1 LRFAAPR
8 GEAAVPFEDILEIC
22 RPLLTAGAVAFSA
35 PGINEGSAHPSPRL
49 ALGAI
54 DSPEDAGPDSI
65 TFVGVRTPLRVR
77 EALTAALVLIE
88 PGAAWPVT
96 PAQHAIPVLQ
106 VASIHAAMAALLT
119 ALEPRLLRPNPFP
132 PGSGNRIA
140 PTAVVD
146 GCLEGDV
153 EVGPGA
159 YVAKGAFIGSGT
171 RIEANAVIRE
181 HCMIGRGCVI
191 QSGAVIGCA
200 GFGFF
205 PAPPSGASK
214 AVTSPSL
221 VPMPHPAGVVL
232 GDDCWVG
239 ANAVVAAGVLN
250 PTTLGRGCKLD
261 SHVQIAHNVRLG
273 DGCLLA
279 SQSGIAGSTV
289 AGHRLRMGGAS
300 SVDGH
305 LRIGNDV
312 SIAACSG
319 VTKDLADGS
328 TVAGFPARPIR
339 EWRRQQ
345 ITLKRLGGM
354 EDGGEEEA

>member
-1 LRFAAPR
+1 
-8 GEAAVPFEDILEIC
+8 
-22 RPLLTAGAVAFSA
+22 
-35 PGINEGSAHPSPRL
+35 
-49 ALGAI
+49 
-54 DSPEDAGPDSI
+54 
-65 TFVGVRTPLRVR
+65 LRVR
-77 EALTAALVLIE
+77 EALSAALVLVE
-88 PGAAWPVT
+88 PRAVWPVF
-96 PAQHAIPVLQ
+96 PAQHAVPVLR
-106 VASIHAAMAALLT
+106 VSSIHAAMAALLT
-119 ALEPRLLRPNPFP
+119 ALEPCFLRPNPFP
-132 PGSGNRIA
+132 PGPGNRIA
-140 PTAVVD
+140 PTAVVE

-153 EVGPGA
+153 DVGPGA
-159 YVAKGAFIGSGT
+159 YVARGAFIGSGT

-181 HCMIGRGCVI
+181 HCVVGRDCVI

-205 PAPPSGASK
+205 PAAASAAATASAPHGGPARGAAS
-214 AVTSPSL
+214 VTAPLL
-221 VPMPHPAGVVL
+221 VAMPHPAGVVL
-232 GDDCWVG
+232 GDACWVG

-273 DGCLLA
+273 DDCLLA

-312 SIAACSG
+312 SVAACSG

-328 TVAGFPARPIR
+328 IVAGFPAGPIR
-339 EWRRQQ
+339 EWRRRQ
-345 ITLKRLGGM
+345 IALKRMGGTDC
-354 EDGGEEEA
+354 ESDGEGGGTD